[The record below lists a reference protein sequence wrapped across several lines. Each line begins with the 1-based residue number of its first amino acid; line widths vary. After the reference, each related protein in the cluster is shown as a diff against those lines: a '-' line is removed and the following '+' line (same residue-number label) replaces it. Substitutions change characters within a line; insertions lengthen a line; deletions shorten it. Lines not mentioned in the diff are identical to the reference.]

1 MSLGAKLIELRQRA
15 GKSLQEVADI
25 LGVSKTHIWSMEKG
39 QSENPSLEL
48 LTKLANLYKVP
59 IDYLAGTGPE
69 DVTTPEGAE
78 ALRFFRDYQQLGE
91 AEQKILQSTLEA
103 FLSRKPT
110 ANGSGRPS

>member
-15 GKSLQEVADI
+15 GLSLQEAADK
-25 LGVSKTHIWSMEKG
+25 LGTSKTHLWSLEKG

-48 LTKLANLYKVP
+48 LTKLVNLYKVP
-59 IDYLAGTGPE
+59 IDYLAGTGPQE
-69 DVTTPEGAE
+69 VMTPEGAQ

-103 FLSRKPT
+103 FMNRKP
-110 ANGSGRPS
+110 

>member
-1 MSLGAKLIELRQRA
+1 MSLGARLIELRQRS

-25 LGVSKTHIWSMEKG
+25 LQVSKTHIWSLEKG

-59 IDYLAGTGPE
+59 IDYLAGTGPAE
-69 DVTTPEGAE
+69 GSTPEGAQ
-78 ALRFFRDYQQLGE
+78 ALRFFRDYQQLGD

-103 FLSRKPT
+103 FLNRKPT
-110 ANGSGRPS
+110 SHGQN